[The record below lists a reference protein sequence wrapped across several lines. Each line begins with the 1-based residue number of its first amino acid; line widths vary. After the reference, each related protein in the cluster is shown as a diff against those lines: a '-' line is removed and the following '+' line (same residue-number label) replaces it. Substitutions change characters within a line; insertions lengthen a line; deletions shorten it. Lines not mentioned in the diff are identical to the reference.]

1 MFLGVCFLTDSQADS
16 DGHLELDG
24 DLIDDFLSGFRKF
37 LSRDSLIREETREE
51 KVEKVLAE
59 RCDSILGG
67 KIRAVD
73 MVDSSALPIGIE
85 NRLEQ
90 VRP

>member
-37 LSRDSLIREETREE
+37 LS
-51 KVEKVLAE
+51 
-59 RCDSILGG
+59 
-67 KIRAVD
+67 
-73 MVDSSALPIGIE
+73 
-85 NRLEQ
+85 
-90 VRP
+90 